1 MKEVKAEFKKPKKTQ
16 TDEEIIA
23 EARKRFELVHGMNFS
38 NRESFK
44 KNMKFSF
51 NLEEG
56 HWNAED
62 LRDRTKKGRPA
73 LTAHKLGKFVAQVVN
88 QERGTPDRDLV
99 IPVDSEGDIKT
110 ANIYNQLIEDIE
122 YKSEYDEIIQ
132 IEGEY
137 AVGGGF
143 GYWRVISEFTPD
155 GFDQELRI
163 RKIVNPLNVDIDIK
177 ERFAFIRE
185 SATLEELEEK
195 YPSKID
201 ELRSFDD
208 EDGDD
213 LWYDTDKIFV
223 AEYYRKVPYQRT
235 IAEVD
240 KGDGTTGILDITDEK
255 TDKKILRTR
264 TLTTDKVEWY
274 KMTGNVILE
283 RSEWVGSEIPIIE
296 VDGHKL
302 YLEGKVYKKA
312 LTTDAQSMNQAY
324 DYWFTA
330 LTEKVA
336 LTPKAP
342 FIVTKQQ
349 IQGHEEQWKTAN
361 VDNHPYLMINQSS
374 AGIPQRTPSPEVGQ
388 GELLMLNICDANI
401 KDVLGM
407 YESSV
412 GNQSNER
419 SGKAID
425 SRKAQSNLGT
435 YHFPDNLRKAKLKTK
450 KILIEAIP
458 KIYDNARVVRLIGRK
473 EAATLNGE
481 IFDFSRNESVKIND
495 LSVGKYD
502 IRASNPMNPSI
513 RQQAV
518 QNLTEAMQYAPT
530 HADILLPLML
540 SYSDVPG
547 MQEAVK
553 ALQQRT
559 KQIEAERAAKIQSM
573 QQPQQTGVN
582 P

>member
-1 MKEVKAEFKKPKKTQ
+1 MKEVKAEFEQPKKTQ
-16 TDEEIIA
+16 TDEEILA
-23 EARKRFELVHGMNFS
+23 EARERFEIVHSMNAD
-38 NRESFK
+38 NRISFV
-44 KNMKFSF
+44 KNMKASF

-56 HWNAED
+56 NWNADDLAYRED
-62 LRDRTKKGRPA
+62 KKRPA
-73 LTAHKLGKFVAQVVN
+73 ISAPKLGKFVSQVVN

-122 YKSEYDEIIQ
+122 YKSEYDETIQ
-132 IEGEY
+132 MEGEY

-143 GYWRVISEFTPD
+143 GYWRLISEYTDD

-163 RKIVNPLNVDIDIK
+163 KPIINPLNVDLDPK
-177 ERFAFIRE
+177 GYYGFIRE
-185 SATLEELEEK
+185 GLTLDEIKNLAPDKYEEIRSFYDTEE
-195 YPSKID
+195 D
-201 ELRSFDD
+201 EL
-208 EDGDD
+208 
-213 LWYDTDKIFV
+213 WYEKDKVFV
-223 AEYYRKVPYQRT
+223 AEYYRKTPYQKT

-240 KGDGTTGILDITDEK
+240 NGDGTTGIIDITDK
-255 TDKKILRTR
+255 KSDKKVIRKR
-264 TLTTDKVEWY
+264 TLKADKVEWY
-274 KMTGNVILE
+274 KCTGHVILE
-283 RSEWVGSEIPIIE
+283 RTVWVGSEIPIIE

-302 YLEGKVYKKA
+302 HLGGKIYKKA
-312 LTTDAQSMNQAY
+312 LTTDAQSMNRAY
-324 DYWFTA
+324 DYWLTA

-349 IQGHEEQWKTAN
+349 IQGHEEAWKTAN
-361 VDNHPYLMINQSS
+361 VDNHPFLMINQTS

-388 GELLMLNICDANI
+388 GELLMLNICDSNI
-401 KDVLGM
+401 KDILGM

-419 SGKAID
+419 SGKAIQ
-425 SRKAQSNLGT
+425 SRVSQSQLGT

-450 KILIEAIP
+450 KMLIEAIP
-458 KIYDNARVVRLIGRK
+458 KIYDNARVVRLLGRK
-473 EAATLNGE
+473 EATTINGE
-481 IFDFSRNESVKIND
+481 LFDFSRNEPVKIND

-547 MQEAVK
+547 MQEAVT

-559 KQIEAERAAKIQSM
+559 KQIEAERTAKIQSM
-573 QQPQQTGVN
+573 QQPQGVQQ
-582 P
+582 